1 MHHATQGCGRRR
13 SFLQERTSPGEIP
26 GPVHQRHRVK
36 ILFTSLSV
44 LLGLYLVWGLGP
56 LAPTAII
63 GYLAGVLVLEITAV
77 PLPRVGWV
85 SLSPV
90 FVMAAAM
97 SPSVGAS
104 DAAVLLV
111 IGWGLRCL
119 VSGRTNN
126 LTGLLMESVPILAT
140 LGLIK
145 LLTKGS
151 AAPPLLLTGLA
162 ASAVWGVLITFL
174 PGLILGAVQGA
185 EKWVAARGATLPV
198 QVCFGL
204 MALVMAYLSISG
216 PGLELLL
223 LPPLIVLQS
232 LLRRAVENPSA
243 WEFRQ
248 TRSRLSQALTRGK
261 ELSATLQ
268 ETEQVA
274 EASSAGLELV
284 KKFTER
290 MGQDHSLNGLWSAFN
305 REVRDLVTLR
315 STALYLPKEG
325 RPEIVFIDSP
335 DAERASS
342 SVLLGLSEPVV
353 TRCWS
358 DGRSLF
364 TRKAPPGERS
374 FPGDGACAAMAF
386 GPGVLYLGK
395 SHSEPFSPSQKALI
409 ELLAGHAG
417 NLVAALLRRDEER
430 KELTSTRESLGELT
444 EWSGRL
450 SALLNGARML
460 AGTLDPNILMREL
473 EDVMNGLFGDHAGC
487 FFRLTGKGLEYY
499 HGWPAQGIRKE
510 PATQLAEQ
518 ILKSGR
524 SLCLEDIAGSRF
536 QPFHEGQKSFL
547 GVPVESQHG
556 VAGVL
561 LMGSQGHVLSDDQ
574 EFLYLVGLMLAVAY
588 RAADVHWQL
597 KTSQEQLVQAGKLA
611 AVGQLA
617 AGVAHELNTP
627 LGTVLLSLEGMERA
641 VGNRPEQV
649 PVRLDRARKAIEHAQ
664 HITSNLLVFSRNEAG
679 DYQPLD
685 LAELV
690 RTSIEALRGAPTF
703 AGVRIES
710 QLQPTGMVRGS
721 AVELSQLLLQLATN
735 GVQAM
740 ADGPERILRV
750 STRCVDNQVYLAVA
764 DNGAGIDPGV
774 AARMFE
780 PFYTTRP
787 VGHGTGLGLSM
798 SREIAVRHGGA
809 LEFKP
814 QTKGALFVLRLP
826 AADSQISP
834 G

>member
-1 MHHATQGCGRRR
+1 M
-13 SFLQERTSPGEIP
+13 
-26 GPVHQRHRVK
+26 K
-36 ILFTSLSV
+36 IVFTSLS
-44 LLGLYLVWGLGP
+44 LLLSLYLVWGLGP
-56 LAPTAII
+56 LALTAII

-104 DAAVLLV
+104 DATVLLF

-126 LTGLLMESVPILAT
+126 LDALLMESVPMLAT

-145 LLTKGS
+145 LLTKGNP
-151 AAPPLLLTGLA
+151 APPLLLIGLA

-174 PGLILGAVQGA
+174 PGLVVGSVQGA
-185 EKWVAARGATLPV
+185 EKWVGARSATLPV
-198 QVCFGL
+198 QVCLGL
-204 MALVMAYLSISG
+204 IALVMAYLSVTG
-216 PGLELLL
+216 YGLELLL

-248 TRSRLSQALTRGK
+248 TRSRLSQALIHGK

-268 ETEQVA
+268 ETELVA

-290 MGQDHSLNGLWSAFN
+290 MGQDHSLNGLWLAFN
-305 REVRDLVTLR
+305 HEVRDLVALR

-325 RPEIVFIDSP
+325 RPEVMFTDSP
-335 DAERASS
+335 DAERARSS
-342 SVLLGLSEPVV
+342 LLLGFSEPAVV
-353 TRCWS
+353 RCWT

-364 TRKAPPGERS
+364 TRKPPPGERS

-395 SHSEPFSPSQKALI
+395 YHSEPFSQSQKALI

-417 NLVAALLRRDEER
+417 NLVTAMLRQDEER
-430 KELTSTRESLGELT
+430 KELSSTRQSLGELT

-460 AGTLDPNILMREL
+460 AGTLEPDRLMREL

-487 FFRLTGKGLEYY
+487 FFRLTGKRLEYY
-499 HGWPAQGIRKE
+499 HGWPAQGIRRE
-510 PATQLAEQ
+510 PALRLAQ
-518 ILKSGR
+518 QVLQGGR
-524 SLCLEDIAGSRF
+524 SLCLEDMAASRF
-536 QPFHEGQKSFL
+536 QPFHESQKSFL

-561 LMGSQGHVLSDDQ
+561 LMGSQGNVLSDDQ

-627 LGTVLLSLEGMERA
+627 LGTVLLSLDGIERA
-641 VGNRPEQV
+641 VSKRPEQV
-649 PVRLDRARKAIEHAQ
+649 PIRLDRARKAIEHAQ

-679 DYQPLD
+679 DYQPLN

-690 RTSIEALRGAPTF
+690 RTGIEALRGSPTF

-710 QLQPTGMVRGS
+710 QLQPTGLVRGS

-750 STRCVDNQVYLAVA
+750 STRCLDNQAYLGVA
-764 DNGAGIDPGV
+764 DNGTGIDPLV

-798 SREIAVRHGGA
+798 SREIAVRHGGT

-814 QTKGALFVLRLP
+814 QTRGSLFVLRLSVVD
-826 AADSQISP
+826 AEISHP
-834 G
+834 D